1 MKYFADM
8 SAYMLAAAAIY
19 LIIRAI
25 CFAKGKNKPDLT
37 KEISTTLLIALAVGI
52 LSQTVFPQINFGV
65 GDGFYLNFSGLVL
78 GYENGGF
85 FYELMPDTER
95 SLNLVPFK
103 TIGAFL
109 FSEGNAYL
117 PADVLAIRR
126 VINLLGNV
134 LLFVPLG
141 FLLPLSYK
149 KAGKFGI
156 MFLIGSAYVLL
167 IEITQY
173 FIYRISDI
181 DDYILNMLG
190 IMLGFW
196 VYKIF
201 KKLFINKKLS
211 ANCEVTP
218 KS

>member
-1 MKYFADM
+1 MAAIINYFAKM
-8 SAYMLAAAAIY
+8 SVYMLAAAAIY
-19 LIIRAI
+19 LIIRKI
-25 CFAKGKNKPDLT
+25 YFAKSKKKPDFI
-37 KEISTTLLIALAVGI
+37 KEISATLLIALAVGI
-52 LSQTVFPQINFGV
+52 LSQTVFPQIDCGLGN
-65 GDGFYLNFSGLVL
+65 GFHLNFSGFVF
-78 GYENGGF
+78 GYETGGF
-85 FYELMPDTER
+85 FYELMPGVER

-117 PADVLAIRR
+117 PKDVLNTRR

-149 KAGKFGI
+149 KAEKFGKV
-156 MFLIGSAYVLL
+156 FLIGSAYVLF

-181 DDYILNMLG
+181 DDYILNMFG
-190 IMLGFW
+190 IVLGFC
-196 VYKIF
+196 VYKIC
-201 KKLFINKKLS
+201 KKAFLRK
-211 ANCEVTP
+211 
-218 KS
+218 

>member
-1 MKYFADM
+1 MAAIMNYFADM

-19 LIIRAI
+19 LVIRVI
-25 CFAKGKNKPDLT
+25 YFKKSKKKPDLT

-85 FYELMPDTER
+85 FYELMPDAER

-103 TIGAFL
+103 TICAFL

-117 PADVLAIRR
+117 PKDVLNTRR

-134 LLFVPLG
+134 FLFVPLG

-149 KAGKFGI
+149 KAEKFGI
-156 MFLIGSAYVLL
+156 MFLIGSAYVLF
-167 IEITQY
+167 IEITQH

-190 IMLGFW
+190 IMLGFGI
-196 VYKIF
+196 YKIF

-211 ANCEVTP
+211 AN
-218 KS
+218 